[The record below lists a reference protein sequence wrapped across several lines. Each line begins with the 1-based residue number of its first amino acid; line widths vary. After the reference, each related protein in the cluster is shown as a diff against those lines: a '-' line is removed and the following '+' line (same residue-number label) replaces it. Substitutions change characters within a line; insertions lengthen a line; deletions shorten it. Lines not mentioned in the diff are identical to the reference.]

1 MPAPISRRPIPS
13 LPLAAAA
20 LLGLAAPFAAFLASD
35 ARAAQSPVPPDRF
48 LAAAREAADRAP
60 PACAATARTG
70 ADGRVTESPLPAMI
84 QGAAAGTTG
93 GLGRR
98 LYTVT
103 RLDDAKASRSR
114 PSPEGTLRWAVE
126 AARQGGGWIAFAP
139 GLTGTLHL
147 EAGLHLPSDT
157 TLDGGC
163 GGITLTA
170 APRTTQLT
178 LTDARNVIVSGLTF
192 TKDAY
197 DDKADKTGDAIALT
211 DQFDQVAILH
221 NAFHRCGDGCVDIVR
236 KERFASGARATV
248 AFNHFAQHNK
258 VMLIGT
264 LTCYKDA
271 AAEGCADPLAHLG
284 DVMEPRV
291 LVTVAGNVFA
301 GTSQRHPKVVSNAAV
316 HLTNNLFALSPTAY
330 SNGADSAVYGSA
342 TGTGGV
348 LVAEG
353 NIFVNPDRAGR
364 IGAGPISVVRASTGG
379 GHEADGVVAA
389 GDNVT
394 VGNIRVV
401 ENRPEIARAVPIQA
415 GAVLRV
421 SDKGPEA
428 LATCL
433 LRIAGPQ
440 GATAAW
446 PQACR

>member
-1 MPAPISRRPIPS
+1 MPDPLSRSPIPP
-13 LPLAAAA
+13 LALAAAA
-20 LLGLAAPFAAFLASD
+20 LLGMATAAK
-35 ARAAQSPVPPDRF
+35 AAQSQVPSQVPPDRF

-60 PACAATARTG
+60 PACAATAAAG
-70 ADGRVTESPLPAMI
+70 PDGTVTASPLPGQI
-84 QGAAAGTTG
+84 TGAAAGTTG

-103 RLDDAKASRSR
+103 RLDDAKPSRKQ
-114 PSPEGTLRWAVE
+114 PSPEGSLRWAVE
-126 AARQGGGWIAFAP
+126 AARPEGGWIAFAP
-139 GLTGTLHL
+139 GLSGSLHL
-147 EAGLHLPSDT
+147 EAGLHLPSNT

-170 APRTTQLT
+170 AARTTQLT
-178 LTDARNVIVSGLTF
+178 LTGSRNVIVSGLAF
-192 TKDAY
+192 TKEAY
-197 DDKADKTGDAIALT
+197 DDKSDKTGDAIALT
-211 DQFDQVAILH
+211 DEFDQVAILH

-236 KERFASGARATV
+236 KDRFASGARATV
-248 AFNHFAQHNK
+248 AFNHFRQHNK

-271 AAEGCADPLAHLG
+271 AAEGCADPLSHLG

-291 LVTVAGNVFA
+291 LVTVTGNVFE

-330 SNGADSAVYGSA
+330 STGIDSAVYGSA

-389 GDNVT
+389 GGNVT

-401 ENRPEIARAVPIQA
+401 ESRPEMARAVRMQA
-415 GAVLRV
+415 GPVLRV
-421 SDKGPEA
+421 SETGAEA
-428 LATCL
+428 LAACL
-433 LRIAGPQ
+433 MRVAGPQ
-440 GATAAW
+440 GATVAW